1 VPGWW
6 PTGHPHTGWIGTICY
21 AVEVGHV
28 SPGTVPW
35 HGACHPSRAAAVAQ
49 MYSTAAY
56 QTSTSAGSCK
66 HRLVRAAFLNFLPAG
81 RVFMRF
87 NSLVGRALIRIVGRR
102 AIDTFFT
109 ALVGCYLESRETHVS
124 EETADTGCCSSEHT
138 SPRARNPCEV

>member
-1 VPGWW
+1 MSRR
-6 PTGHPHTGWIGTICY
+6 
-21 AVEVGHV
+21 ALF
-28 SPGTVPW
+28 PGTARATRHARRRWLKCTVPRRTKPPRRPAVVNIVW
-35 HGACHPSRAAAVAQ
+35 CAPPSSISSR
-49 MYSTAAY
+49 
-56 QTSTSAGSCK
+56 
-66 HRLVRAAFLNFLPAG
+66 AG

-138 SPRARNPCEV
+138 SSRARNPCEV